1 MSRTYFGTDGVRGIV
16 GDDLTPELV
25 QRLGKAATLW
35 SKGGRVFVGRD
46 TRGSGPELE
55 EAFARGIVEAGGN
68 AVLAGVLPTPAV
80 ALLALDL
87 GVVVSASHNPP
98 EYNGIKIFDRDG
110 RKLTD
115 AAEEEIEALLDA
127 EGPGGGKID
136 RVDVATDSYLEHIV
150 ERFGSDLS
158 GLHVA
163 VDCANGAYS
172 AIAPRAFEQLGAEVT
187 AIGAEPNGT
196 NINLGCGATDLSLL
210 QRTVL
215 QEDFDLGVAFDGDGD
230 RMLAVDA
237 NGAPVDGDQIL
248 AILADHLGVDLVAL
262 QRVVT
267 SGRFDLGVAFDGDGD
282 RMLAVD
288 ADGNS
293 LDGDQIVAILAL
305 HLGVD
310 VVAVTTM
317 SNLGFHKLMEQHGVR
332 VVTTDVGDRYVLEA
346 LEREGGLLGGEQSG
360 HIIYLKDH
368 VTGDGLAAAL
378 LLCAALE
385 GRTLAEAAAVLPRYP
400 QAKNNV
406 RVATKSLSDDLFA
419 EIERLNTELDGS
431 GRILVR
437 ASGTEPFVRVLA
449 EAENPWKAQELC
461 ARISALVTREL
472 G

>member
-1 MSRTYFGTDGVRGIV
+1 MARRYFGTDGVRGVV
-16 GDDLTPELV
+16 GRDLTPDLIE
-25 QRLGKAATLW
+25 RLGKAATLW

-46 TRGSGPELE
+46 TRASGPELE

-110 RKLTD
+110 QKLTD
-115 AAEEEIEALLDA
+115 AAEEEIESLLDA
-127 EGPGGGKID
+127 VIPGSVAGEID
-136 RVDVATDSYLEHIV
+136 RVDVANDSYLEHIT

-158 GLHVA
+158 GLRIV

-172 AIAPRAFEQLGAEVT
+172 AIAPQAFEQLGAQVT
-187 AIGAEPNGT
+187 AIGAEPDGT
-196 NINLGCGATDLSLL
+196 NINVGCGATDLSLL

-215 QEDFDLGVAFDGDGD
+215 TGDFDLGVAFDGDGD

-237 NGAPVDGDQIL
+237 NGAAVDGDQIL
-248 AILADHLGVDLVAL
+248 AILADHLGVDLVA
-262 QRVVT
+262 VT
-267 SGRFDLGVAFDGDGD
+267 V
-282 RMLAVD
+282 MT
-288 ADGNS
+288 NY
-293 LDGDQIVAILAL
+293 
-305 HLGVD
+305 
-310 VVAVTTM
+310 
-317 SNLGFHKLMEQHGVR
+317 GFHRFAEERGIRL
-332 VVTTDVGDRYVLEA
+332 VTTDVGDRYVLEA
-346 LEREGGLLGGEQSG
+346 LRREGGLLGGEQSG

-378 LLCAALE
+378 LLCGALA
-385 GRTLAEAAAVLPRYP
+385 GRTLAEAAALLPRFP
-400 QAKNNV
+400 QVKENV
-406 RVATKSLSDDLFA
+406 PVVTKDLSDELLA
-419 EIERLNTELDGS
+419 EIQRVNAELDSS

-437 ASGTEPFVRVLA
+437 PSGTEPVVRVLA
-449 EAENPWKAQELC
+449 EAENSLKAQELC